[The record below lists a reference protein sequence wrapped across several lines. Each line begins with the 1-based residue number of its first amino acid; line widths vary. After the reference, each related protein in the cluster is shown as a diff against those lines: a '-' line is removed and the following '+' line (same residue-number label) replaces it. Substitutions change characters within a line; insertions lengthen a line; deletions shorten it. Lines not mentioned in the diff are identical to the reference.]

1 MIQMIKCLGCLM
13 DLWILHQLETSRED
27 VQRDVRSG
35 DPLHDSDTPEIALL
49 AMLGRHGTALLGC
62 SIVMYGCGDT
72 PTLPASKLS

>member
-35 DPLHDSDTPEIALL
+35 DPLHDSDTPETQTLL
-49 AMLGRHGTALLGC
+49 RSLCWRC
-62 SIVMYGCGDT
+62 
-72 PTLPASKLS
+72 